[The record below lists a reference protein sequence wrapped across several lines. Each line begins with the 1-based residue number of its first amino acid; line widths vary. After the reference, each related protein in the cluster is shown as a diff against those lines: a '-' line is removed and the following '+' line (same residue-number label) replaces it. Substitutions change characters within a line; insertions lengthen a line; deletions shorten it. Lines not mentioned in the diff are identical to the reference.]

1 MAVLLLLVKPL
12 GLYMANVYEGKLNFL
27 GPLERLTYTLSGAR
41 TDEMGWKTYA
51 VAMMLFNAVGMI
63 AVYLLQRAQVHLPLN
78 PMAMTPVSP
87 DSSFNTAVS
96 FATNTNWQGYGG
108 ETTMS
113 YLTQMLALTVQN
125 FLSAATGMAVLV
137 AMIRGFA
144 RKKSETIGN
153 FWVDLVRTTLYIL
166 LPLSIVFT
174 LFLVWQ
180 GVPQTFKASVT
191 VPLVQATT
199 DSNKKPVTEQ
209 VIAVGPVAS
218 QEAVKMLGTNGGG
231 YFNANSAHPYE
242 NPTPFSNFIE
252 LEAILLIAAALC
264 YTFGK
269 MVGKP
274 REGWGLLAAMTII
287 FVPLLWLCV
296 AMEQGGNPAFA
307 KLGINQSSTALQ
319 PGGNMEGKDVR
330 FGIATSA
337 LWATATT
344 AASNGSVN
352 AMHDSFTPLGGFVPM
367 LLIKLGEV
375 IYGGCWIRSL
385 RNAHLCAHRGFS
397 GRTHGRPHAGV
408 FR

>member
-1 MAVLLLLVKPL
+1 MSLNDFIQAAFFLVVVLLTVKPF
-12 GLYMANVYEGKLNFL
+12 GTYMARIYEGSPAGLNVWLAPVEKVFY
-27 GPLERLTYTLSGAR
+27 RLCGVKAEEGMS
-41 TDEMGWKTYA
+41 WKTYA
-51 VAMMLFNAVGMI
+51 VAMLLFNLLGVLV
-63 AVYLLQRAQVHLPLN
+63 VYAFQRLQACLPLN
-78 PMAMTPVSP
+78 PMAMPAVSP

-96 FATNTNWQGYGG
+96 FASNTNWQGYGG

-113 YLTQMLALTVQN
+113 YLTQMLALSVQN
-125 FLSAATGMAVLV
+125 FVSAATGMAVLM

-218 QEAVKMLGTNGGG
+218 QEAIKMLGTNGGG
-231 YFNANSAHPYE
+231 YFNVNSAHPYE
-242 NPTPFSNFIE
+242 NPTPFSNFVE

-274 REGWGLLAAMTII
+274 REGWAILAAMTII
-287 FVPLLWLCV
+287 FVPFLWLCV
-296 AMEQGGNPAFA
+296 SMEQGGNPAF
-307 KLGINQSSTALQ
+307 
-319 PGGNMEGKDVR
+319 
-330 FGIATSA
+330 
-337 LWATATT
+337 
-344 AASNGSVN
+344 
-352 AMHDSFTPLGGFVPM
+352 
-367 LLIKLGEV
+367 
-375 IYGGCWIRSL
+375 
-385 RNAHLCAHRGFS
+385 
-397 GRTHGRPHAGV
+397 
-408 FR
+408 